1 MMNKIKKIFVGG
13 LHQIVERA
21 SAGNSKIVYIS
32 LALMG
37 IALFVFAFNGF
48 GFVKPV
54 NSTGSSNIALVDKSK
69 FQEASMDLTYDGYS
83 PNVIYIKKGIPVRWN
98 IDVKQM
104 TGCTNEIMIESL
116 GIKKSLK
123 VGKNVIEFSVPYGEN
138 EIRFSCGMRMVWG
151 KFVITEDGSR
161 PSGMASTNS
170 INDLPTGGCNGNCG
184 SPSCGAAKGGGCGC
198 GKH

>member
-1 MMNKIKKIFVGG
+1 MMNKIKNIFSGG

-21 SAGNSKIVYIS
+21 RAGNSKLVYTS
-32 LALMG
+32 LALIG

-48 GFVKPV
+48 GIVKSV
-54 NSTGSSNIALVDKSK
+54 NSTGSRNIAPVDKSK
-69 FQEASMDLTYDGYS
+69 FQEVSMDLTYDGYS

-116 GIKKSLK
+116 GIKKSLE
-123 VGKNVIEFSVPYGEN
+123 VGKNVIEFSVPYDEN

-170 INDLPTGGCNGNCG
+170 INDLPNGGCNGNCA
-184 SPSCGAAKGGGCGC
+184 SPSCGAAKGGSCGC